1 MQSISQIR
9 LPCDRSAESPDC
21 KTDCIVYAQKIIQ
34 SASWQA
40 IARQTKKYLAVLDI
54 LCRLYN
60 QLLPEPTILGYQS
73 LKNFNL
79 TSKSCSASNFNAE
92 KYQIPNTIDLCRDYN
107 FFCKGA
113 RCRCHNPFSNSSEN
127 HQDITVAPLAKWC
140 DFALR
145 HCFTHSVRLRLLLF
159 LTTTEIAIAAKA
171 TFSSDDM
178 LSNEHARTHGGHVA
192 DCISVCAR
200 DCKCDLCNLPAD
212 GSVK

>member
-107 FFCKGA
+107 FFFNCWILIVFCPALEPAPSWITIGMRHLKKFKRPGQTWYVWQKCCK
-113 RCRCHNPFSNSSEN
+113 
-127 HQDITVAPLAKWC
+127 
-140 DFALR
+140 
-145 HCFTHSVRLRLLLF
+145 
-159 LTTTEIAIAAKA
+159 
-171 TFSSDDM
+171 
-178 LSNEHARTHGGHVA
+178 
-192 DCISVCAR
+192 
-200 DCKCDLCNLPAD
+200 
-212 GSVK
+212 